1 MSPLRAAQPS
11 RSGARRRERASAG
24 IDSVRAVTREP
35 IATHR
40 VGHVSD
46 SHFTASGVMHGT
58 VRPAATYSGAL
69 AALEGSGIALDA
81 LVHTGDV
88 ANDGEQEAYL
98 AVSTVT
104 RETTQRTGWPVL
116 WAVGNHD
123 LRAPMAEGLLG
134 EPATDEPL
142 DRVLEVNGLR
152 LVTLDTS
159 IPGRVEGGVDEAQ
172 AEWLRGVLAEPS
184 EYGTVL
190 ALHHPP
196 VPVEVTAMARLHLTG
211 QDRLEAALAGGDVRA
226 ILGGHLHYATSS
238 SFAGVPVHV
247 APSTAY
253 TIRLTRPGGG
263 VIAVDG
269 GRAAGVLSLYDD
281 GRVGYSPLPADPLH
295 VLDSTPE
302 HVFSTMGV
310 DVEH

>member
-1 MSPLRAAQPS
+1 M
-11 RSGARRRERASAG
+11 
-24 IDSVRAVTREP
+24 TREP

-46 SHFTASGVMHGT
+46 SHYTRSGLLHGS
-58 VRPAATYSGAL
+58 VRVAATYSAAL
-69 AALEGSGIALDA
+69 AALEGTGIPLDA

-88 ANDGEQEAYL
+88 TDEGEPEGYA
-98 AVSTVT
+98 AARTVT
-104 RETTQRTGWPVL
+104 RETTQHADRPVV

-123 LRAPMAEGLLG
+123 VRAAMAPGVLG
-134 EPATDEPL
+134 AAPTDEPL
-142 DRVLEVNGLR
+142 DRVIEVRGLR
-152 LVTLDTS
+152 LVTIDTS
-159 IPGRVEGGVDEAQ
+159 VPGRVEGGIDESQVD
-172 AEWLRGVLAEPS
+172 WLRSVLAEPA
-184 EYGTVL
+184 EFGTVL

-196 VPVEVTAMARLHLTG
+196 VPVEVTAMARLHLEH
-211 QDRLEAALAGGDVRA
+211 QDRLEAGLAGGDVRA

-238 SFAGVPVHV
+238 TFAGIPVHV

-263 VIAVDG
+263 IIAVDG

-281 GRVGYSPLPADPLH
+281 GRVGYSPIPADPH
-295 VLDSTPE
+295 PVLDSTPE
-302 HVFSTMGV
+302 SVFLTMGV

>member
-1 MSPLRAAQPS
+1 
-11 RSGARRRERASAG
+11 
-24 IDSVRAVTREP
+24 VTREP

-46 SHFTASGVMHGT
+46 SHFTASGRMHGT
-58 VRPAATYSGAL
+58 VRTAATYSAAL
-69 AALEGSGIALDA
+69 AALEGSSIPIDV

-88 ANDGEQEAYL
+88 ADQGEADAYT
-98 AVSTVT
+98 AAATVT

-116 WAVGNHD
+116 WAAGNHD
-123 LRAPMAEGLLG
+123 VRSAMAPALLG
-134 EPATDEPL
+134 EPATVEPL
-142 DRVLEVNGLR
+142 DRVLEVRGLR
-152 LVTLDTS
+152 LVSLDTS
-159 IPGRVEGGVDEAQ
+159 IPGHVEGGVEAAQ
-172 AEWLRGVLAEPS
+172 AEWLRAVLAEPA
-184 EYGTVL
+184 EHGTVL

-211 QDRLEAALAGGDVRA
+211 QDRLEAALRGSDVRA

-238 SFAGVPVHV
+238 VFAGVPVHV
-247 APSTAY
+247 APATAY
-253 TIRLTRPGGG
+253 GIRLTKPGGG

-281 GRVGYSPLPADPLH
+281 GRVGYSPLPADPHH

-302 HVFSTMGV
+302 EVFRTMGV

>member
-1 MSPLRAAQPS
+1 
-11 RSGARRRERASAG
+11 
-24 IDSVRAVTREP
+24 VTREP

-40 VGHVSD
+40 VAHVSD
-46 SHFTASGVMHGT
+46 SHFTASGLMHGS
-58 VRPAATYSGAL
+58 VHVAATYSGAL
-69 AALEGSGIALDA
+69 AALEGTGIAIDA

-88 ANDGEQEAYL
+88 ADAGEADPYR
-98 AVSTVT
+98 AATTVT
-104 RETTQRTGWPVL
+104 HETTQRTGWPVL

-123 LRAPMAEGLLG
+123 VRPAMAQGLLG
-134 EPATDEPL
+134 EPASDQPL
-142 DRVLEVNGLR
+142 DRVIEVRGLR
-152 LVTLDTS
+152 LISLDTS
-159 IPGRVEGGVDEAQ
+159 IPGHVEGGIEEAQ
-172 AEWLRGVLAEPS
+172 VEWLRSVLAEPAEFGS
-184 EYGTVL
+184 VL

-196 VPVEVTAMARLHLTG
+196 VPVEVTAMARLHLEN

-269 GRAAGVLSLYDD
+269 GRAAGILSLYDD
-281 GRVGYSPLPADPLH
+281 GRVGYSPLPADPQR

-302 HVFSTMGV
+302 EVFGTMGV

>member
-1 MSPLRAAQPS
+1 M
-11 RSGARRRERASAG
+11 
-24 IDSVRAVTREP
+24 TREP
-35 IATHR
+35 TATHR

-58 VRPAATYSGAL
+58 VRPAATYSAAL
-69 AALEGSGIALDA
+69 AALEGSGIPLDA

-88 ANDGEQEAYL
+88 ADQGEADAYL
-98 AVSTVT
+98 AAATVT

-116 WAVGNHD
+116 WAPGNHD
-123 LRAPMAEGLLG
+123 VRAAMASALLG

-142 DRVLEVNGLR
+142 DRVLEVRGLR
-152 LVTLDTS
+152 LVSLDTS

-172 AEWLRGVLAEPS
+172 AEWLRGVLAEPV
-184 EYGTVL
+184 EHGTVL

-211 QDRLEAALAGGDVRA
+211 QDRLEAALRGSDVRA

-238 SFAGVPVHV
+238 LFAGVPVHV
-247 APSTAY
+247 APATAY
-253 TIRLTRPGGG
+253 TIRLTKPGGG

-269 GRAAGVLSLYDD
+269 ARAAGVLSLYDD
-281 GRVGYSPLPADPLH
+281 GRVGYSPLPADQHH

-302 HVFSTMGV
+302 EAFTTMGV

>member
-1 MSPLRAAQPS
+1 
-11 RSGARRRERASAG
+11 
-24 IDSVRAVTREP
+24 VTREP

-46 SHFTASGVMHGT
+46 SHFTASGLMHGS
-58 VRPAATYSGAL
+58 VHVAATYSGAL
-69 AALEGSGIALDA
+69 AALEGSGIPIDA

-88 ANDGEQEAYL
+88 ADAGEPDAYR
-98 AVSTVT
+98 AAATVT

-123 LRAPMAEGLLG
+123 VRAAMAQGLLG
-134 EPATDEPL
+134 EPGTDEPL
-142 DRVLEVNGLR
+142 DRVVEVRGLR
-152 LVTLDTS
+152 LVSLDTS
-159 IPGRVEGGVDEAQ
+159 IPGHVEGGLEERQ
-172 AEWLRGVLAEPS
+172 AEWLRSVLAEPA
-184 EYGTVL
+184 EAGTVL

-211 QDRLEAALAGGDVRA
+211 QDRLAAALQGTDVRA
-226 ILGGHLHYATSS
+226 ILAGHLHYATSS
-238 SFAGVPVHV
+238 VFAGIPVHV

-269 GRAAGVLSLYDD
+269 ARAAAVLSLYDD
-281 GRVGYSPLPADPLH
+281 GRVGYSPMPADPHH

-302 HVFSTMGV
+302 DVFRTMGV

>member
-1 MSPLRAAQPS
+1 MGARIAAQN
-11 RSGARRRERASAG
+11 GARRRQRGSIAS
-24 IDSVRAVTREP
+24 RPVTREP

-46 SHFTASGVMHGT
+46 SHFTASGIMHGV

-69 AALEGSGIALDA
+69 AALEGSGIPLDA

-88 ANDGEQEAYL
+88 ADLGEPDAYL
-98 AVSTVT
+98 AAATVT

-116 WAVGNHD
+116 WAAGNHD
-123 LRAPMAEGLLG
+123 VRAVLAPALLG
-134 EPATDEPL
+134 EPATEEPL
-142 DRVLEVNGLR
+142 DRVLEVRGLR
-152 LVTLDTS
+152 LVSLDTS
-159 IPGRVEGGVDEAQ
+159 IPGQVEGGVAEAQ
-172 AEWLRGVLAEPS
+172 AEWLRAVLAEPA
-184 EYGTVL
+184 EHGTVL

-211 QDRLEAALAGGDVRA
+211 QDILEAALRGTDLRA
-226 ILGGHLHYATSS
+226 ILGGHLHYATSAV
-238 SFAGVPVHV
+238 FAGVPVHV

-253 TIRLTRPGGG
+253 TIRLTKPGGG

-281 GRVGYSPLPADPLH
+281 GRVGYSQLPADQHH

-302 HVFSTMGV
+302 EAFTTMGV